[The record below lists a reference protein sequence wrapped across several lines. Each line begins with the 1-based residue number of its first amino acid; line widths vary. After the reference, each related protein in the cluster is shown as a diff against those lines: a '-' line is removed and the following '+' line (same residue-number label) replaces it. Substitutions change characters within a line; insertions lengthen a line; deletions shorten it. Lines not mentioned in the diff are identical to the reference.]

1 MNPAHAHLI
10 LNHIPLIGMG
20 FTLLLLIVAILRK
33 SNELINVALIFT
45 ILVALWAIP
54 VYLSGEPAEE
64 VVEDLPGISEQMI
77 EEHEERAEIA
87 FIFAE
92 VAGVLAL
99 ISLIAR
105 RFSNNIGQKLTI
117 LTLLVLLV
125 SGGLMAWT
133 ANLGGKINHPEI
145 RSDTSFKNSSIQQSD
160 KEKD

>member
-1 MNPAHAHLI
+1 
-10 LNHIPLIGMG
+10 MG

-64 VVEDLPGISEQMI
+64 VVEDLSGISEQMI

-87 FIFAE
+87 FIFTE
-92 VAGVLAL
+92 VTGVLAL

-133 ANLGGKINHPEI
+133 ANLGGKIHHQEI
-145 RSDTSFKNSSIQQSD
+145 RSDTGLSSGQVNIEEEEEND
-160 KEKD
+160 